1 MIGHTRRFP
10 APGVRKGVCF
20 VANGFMNR
28 RILAAIVAV
37 ALLAAGF
44 ATARVLAQ
52 GLTSAQGEAIL
63 SELKEIR
70 RLLEQMQK
78 QFAAVAAERPAP
90 AADATVKV
98 PIGDGHRLGSAT
110 APLVMIEFTDYQCPY
125 CRNFAVSTFPGL
137 KAKYIDTGKLEFVS
151 RDFPLDFH
159 PQALIAAHAARCAGD
174 QGKYWQIRPVLFAH
188 DSALQKDDLLKYAR
202 DLGLN
207 TATFQQCLDKETH
220 AASIKAD
227 LSEALAVGIEGTP
240 TFVLGRRSPSGV
252 IDGIRIVG
260 AQPIGAFDA
269 RIAELLAEK

>member
-1 MIGHTRRFP
+1 VT
-10 APGVRKGVCF
+10 
-20 VANGFMNR
+20 NGSVNR
-28 RILAAIVAV
+28 RILAVIVAV

-44 ATARVLAQ
+44 ATARVVAQ

-78 QFAAVAAERPAP
+78 PSAAVAAERPAP
-90 AADATVKV
+90 AADARVKV
-98 PIGDGHRLGSAT
+98 SIQDGHTLGST
-110 APLVMIEFTDYQCPY
+110 NAPLVMVEFTDYQCPY
-125 CRNFAVSTFPGL
+125 CRNFAVSTLPGL
-137 KAKYIDTGKLEFVS
+137 KTKYIDTGKLEFVS

-188 DSALQKDDLLKYAR
+188 GSALQRDDLLKYAG

-207 TATFQQCLDKETH
+207 TVTFQQCLDKETH

-227 LSEALAVGIEGTP
+227 LSDALAAGIEGTP

-252 IDGIRIVG
+252 IEGIRIVG

-269 RIAELLAEK
+269 KITQLLAEK